1 LVALTVSNG
10 GDGSIASRLLPLV
23 LRYAG
28 DFTTMRRPWG
38 DVMYDPTSALPVE
51 EFLGAE
57 RANPEAFRLSLDES
71 ALIDRCLAGDDTAF
85 DQIVLRY
92 QDMVFSLSC
101 RLLGGYDE
109 AVDLSQEVFLQVYR
123 KLSSF
128 RRDASLRTWIYRI
141 VINRAKN
148 QKRWWKRRI
157 NEMTAVPIEEAET
170 RTRSGR
176 ALLRT
181 SDEIAPDA
189 ELARKEQS
197 QLLHRAIEKLP
208 FDQKTILLLKEI
220 EGLSYEEI
228 STTLGLP
235 LGTVK
240 SRLARARKSLRE
252 GLDPGHFGV
261 SEDV

>member
-1 LVALTVSNG
+1 
-10 GDGSIASRLLPLV
+10 
-23 LRYAG
+23 
-28 DFTTMRRPWG
+28 
-38 DVMYDPTSALPVE
+38 MYDPTSALPVE

-57 RANPEAFRLSLDES
+57 RSTPEAFRLSLEES
-71 ALIDRCLAGDDTAF
+71 ALIERCLAGDDTAF

-123 KLSSF
+123 KLSTF

-148 QKRWWKRRI
+148 RQRWWKRRI
-157 NEMTAVPIEEAET
+157 GEMTALPIEEVEA
-170 RTRSGR
+170 RPRS
-176 ALLRT
+176 ALT
-181 SDEIAPDA
+181 SDDIAPDEA
-189 ELARKEQS
+189 LARKERGEI
-197 QLLHRAIEKLP
+197 LHRAIEKLP
-208 FDQKTILLLKEI
+208 FDQRTILLLKEI
-220 EGLSYEEI
+220 DGLSYEEI
-228 STTLGLP
+228 STTLDLP

-252 GLDPGHFGV
+252 SLDPELFGI

>member
-1 LVALTVSNG
+1 
-10 GDGSIASRLLPLV
+10 
-23 LRYAG
+23 
-28 DFTTMRRPWG
+28 
-38 DVMYDPTSALPVE
+38 MYDPSSALPVE

-57 RANPEAFRLSLDES
+57 RATPEAFRLSLDES
-71 ALIDRCLAGDDTAF
+71 TLIDRCLAGDDTAF

-92 QDMVFSLSC
+92 QDMVFSLSS
-101 RLLGGYDE
+101 RLLGSYDE

-123 KLSSF
+123 KLSGF

-148 QKRWWKRRI
+148 RQRWWKRRI
-157 NEMTAVPIEEAET
+157 SEMTALPIEEAELGGG
-170 RTRSGR
+170 SGFGPCL
-176 ALLRT
+176 A
-181 SDEIAPDA
+181 SEEIAPDEA
-189 ELARKEQS
+189 LARKEQG
-197 QLLHRAIEKLP
+197 QILHRAIEKLP

-228 STTLGLP
+228 STTLDLP

-240 SRLARARKSLRE
+240 SRLARARQSLRE
-252 GLDPGHFGV
+252 KLDPGLFGI

>member
-1 LVALTVSNG
+1 
-10 GDGSIASRLLPLV
+10 
-23 LRYAG
+23 
-28 DFTTMRRPWG
+28 MRRPWG
-38 DVMYDPTSALPVE
+38 DVMYDPSSALPVE
-51 EFLGAE
+51 EFIGAE
-57 RANPEAFRLSLDES
+57 RATPEAFRLSLDDS
-71 ALIDRCLAGDDTAF
+71 ALIDRCLAGDDAAF

-92 QDMVFSLSC
+92 QDMVFSLSS
-101 RLLGGYDE
+101 RLLGSYDE

-157 NEMTAVPIEEAET
+157 SEMTALSIEDAET
-170 RTRSGR
+170 RTRSGA
-176 ALLRT
+176 ALCLV
-181 SDEIAPDA
+181 SGDVAPDEA
-189 ELARKEQS
+189 LARKEQG

-220 EGLSYEEI
+220 EGLSYDEI
-228 STTLGLP
+228 STTLDLP

-240 SRLARARKSLRE
+240 SRLARARKLLRE
-252 GLDPGHFGV
+252 SLDPQLFGI

>member
-1 LVALTVSNG
+1 
-10 GDGSIASRLLPLV
+10 
-23 LRYAG
+23 
-28 DFTTMRRPWG
+28 MRRPWG
-38 DVMYDPTSALPVE
+38 DVMYDPSSALPVE
-51 EFLGAE
+51 DFLGAE
-57 RANPEAFRLSLDES
+57 RATPEAFRLSRDES

-101 RLLGGYDE
+101 RLLGGHDE

-148 QKRWWKRRI
+148 RQRWWKRRI

-170 RTRSGR
+170 RTRSGA
-176 ALLRT
+176 ALFLT
-181 SDEIAPDA
+181 SGDIAPDEA
-189 ELARKEQS
+189 LARKEQG
-197 QLLHRAIEKLP
+197 QILHRAIEKLP
-208 FDQKTILLLKEI
+208 FDQRTILLLKEI

-228 STTLGLP
+228 STTLDLP

-240 SRLARARKSLRE
+240 SRLARARKSLRD
-252 GLDPGHFGV
+252 GLDPELFGISDNV
-261 SEDV
+261 SALEDV